1 MAGIAWRGTQAR
13 LAVTSLFVAH
23 GSLFGTWVARIP
35 AVQDDLDLGEG
46 ELGVA
51 LLFITFGA
59 ILAMPVAG
67 WVVAR
72 EGSRATARQSVVVYA
87 ALLPVVALAPNLVV
101 LGLALLLFG
110 AAAGALDIAMNAH
123 GLEVERR
130 YERPILSSFHAGWSF
145 GGLAGAGIGALA
157 AWAGVD
163 ALSHFAVVAV
173 VVGVGALLASRE
185 LLPGGADR
193 PESPPRLARPPRRLL
208 LLAVLAFCGLFAEG
222 AAADWSAVYLAGPLD
237 AGAGVA
243 ALGFAAFSTTMVAFR
258 LLGDRLTTHWGP
270 VALMRRGGI
279 VAGGGLA
286 AALLIGHPAVALA
299 GFACMGAGLATV
311 VPVAFRAA
319 GSIPGVPAG
328 VGIAALTTVGYSAF
342 VVGPP
347 LIGFVA
353 ELAGLP
359 LALGIVVVL
368 LGVLAALAAEAQP
381 ARALGQPVPE
391 PLP

>member
-1 MAGIAWRGTQAR
+1 MRPFRAPR
-13 LAVTSLFVAH
+13 LAVTSLFLAH
-23 GSLFGTWVARIP
+23 GLLFGTWVARIP

-67 WVVAR
+67 WIVAR
-72 EGSRATARQSVVVYA
+72 EGSRATARLALVVFA
-87 ALLPVVALAPNLVV
+87 ALLSVVALAPNLA
-101 LGLALLLFG
+101 LLALALLLFG

-130 YERPILSSFHAGWSF
+130 YVRPILSSFHAGWSL
-145 GGLAGAGIGALA
+145 GGLAGAGVGALA

-163 ALSHFAVVAV
+163 PLPHFAAVAV
-173 VVGVGALLASRE
+173 AVGVGGLMASGALLPA
-185 LLPGGADR
+185 GADR

-222 AAADWSAVYLAGPLD
+222 AVADWSAVYLAGPLD

-258 LLGDRLTTHWGP
+258 LLGDGLTTRWGP

-286 AALLIGHPAVALA
+286 AALLIGHPAAALA
-299 GFACMGAGLATV
+299 GFACMGAGLAAV

-319 GSIPGVPAG
+319 GSIPDVPAG

-347 LIGFVA
+347 VIGFAA
-353 ELAGLP
+353 EVVGLP
-359 LALGIVVVL
+359 LALGIVVAL
-368 LGVLAALAAEAQP
+368 LGVLAALAAEARP
-381 ARALGQPVPE
+381 ARALVSPVPE